1 MRQDLTC
8 KFQSSASRYVPSAQV
23 GPASPSAQ
31 PAASAAVSSAR
42 ARVASSMCSA
52 APRCS
57 CPSSIW
63 KRPLCRF
70 TSVPSARL
78 PMPRKAIAPGR
89 WARRYAKS
97 SPPIVG
103 CTSTYDSAP
112 TSASAARCTVACPA
126 CVTESSVRRRPF
138 GKPAAPA
145 VRPRLGVDGRREG
158 AGARRA
164 RRRHRGGEAILLDG
178 GERGVDVAAA
188 ERRRAPQHR
197 LDLLVQ
203 KTVPFLGERADGAA
217 KLDAAWDDVVGRPAV
232 HERRRHH
239 TGLRRCEIARDN
251 CLKTLQRC
259 RHAHER
265 VHRRV
270 RHRRVPSVP
279 DELGV
284 VEACRRH
291 DRARARRDH
300 ARRQARPDMQREEAA
315 DSRRVLKDAGE
326 AHGEPSSAALL
337 GGLKEELDGA
347 MQLAGG
353 EPLLQQLCGA
363 EQHRRVGV
371 VSARVHLTVSAA
383 AERTVDLFVDGER
396 VHVCAQAHA
405 RLLA

>member
-1 MRQDLTC
+1 MQISILRLEVC
-8 KFQSSASRYVPSAQV
+8 PLGASRPRLAL
-23 GPASPSAQ
+23 G
-31 PAASAAVSSAR
+31 AASGVTGGQLGEGTRRELDVQRRAEVQLPLVHLEAAVVQVHVGTER
-42 ARVASSMCSA
+42 AVADA
-52 APRCS
+52 EKGHRAGPVGEEVRKVL
-57 CPSSIW
+57 PPH
-63 KRPLCRF
+63 R
-70 TSVPSARL
+70 RL
-78 PMPRKAIAPGR
+78 HLDERLGPHQRL
-89 WARRYAKS
+89 
-97 SPPIVG
+97 
-103 CTSTYDSAP
+103 
-112 TSASAARCTVACPA
+112 
-126 CVTESSVRRRPF
+126 RRPPH
-138 GKPAAPA
+138 GR
-145 VRPRLGVDGRREG
+145 VPRLGVDGRREG

-164 RRRHRGGEAILLDG
+164 RRRHRGGEAVLLDG
-178 GERGVDVAAA
+178 GERGVDTAAA

-203 KTVPFLGERADGAA
+203 ETVPFLGERADGAA
-217 KLDAAWDDVVGRPAV
+217 ELDAAWDDVIGRTAM

-239 TGLRRCEIARDN
+239 TGLHRREIARDD

-265 VHRRV
+265 VHGCM

-315 DSRRVLKDAGE
+315 DSRRVLEDAGE
-326 AHGEPSSAALL
+326 AHGEPSGAALL

-353 EPLLQQLCGA
+353 EPLLQQPCGA

-371 VSARVHLTVSAA
+371 VTARVHLTVGAA
-383 AERTVDLFVDGER
+383 AERTLDLFVDGER

>member
-1 MRQDLTC
+1 
-8 KFQSSASRYVPSAQV
+8 
-23 GPASPSAQ
+23 
-31 PAASAAVSSAR
+31 
-42 ARVASSMCSA
+42 VASSGEARKVLPPHRRLHIDVRLGPHQRLRS
-52 APRCS
+52 
-57 CPSSIW
+57 
-63 KRPLCRF
+63 PLH
-70 TSVPSARL
+70 
-78 PMPRKAIAPGR
+78 GR
-89 WARRYAKS
+89 
-97 SPPIVG
+97 V
-103 CTSTYDSAP
+103 
-112 TSASAARCTVACPA
+112 
-126 CVTESSVRRRPF
+126 
-138 GKPAAPA
+138 
-145 VRPRLGVDGRREG
+145 PRLGVDGRREG

-284 VEACRRH
+284 VEACGSGRRC
-291 DRARARRDH
+291 R
-300 ARRQARPDMQREEAA
+300 
-315 DSRRVLKDAGE
+315 
-326 AHGEPSSAALL
+326 
-337 GGLKEELDGA
+337 
-347 MQLAGG
+347 
-353 EPLLQQLCGA
+353 
-363 EQHRRVGV
+363 
-371 VSARVHLTVSAA
+371 
-383 AERTVDLFVDGER
+383 
-396 VHVCAQAHA
+396 
-405 RLLA
+405 